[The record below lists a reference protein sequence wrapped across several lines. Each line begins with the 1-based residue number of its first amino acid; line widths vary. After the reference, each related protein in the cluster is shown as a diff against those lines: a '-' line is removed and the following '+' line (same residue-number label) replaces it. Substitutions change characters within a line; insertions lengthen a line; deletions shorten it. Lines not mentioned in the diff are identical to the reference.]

1 MQRVP
6 PTAAVSRP
14 PARALPRGACDAH
27 AHLFGPFDN
36 YPLGSGIDDVMP
48 LASADAYL
56 AMLDTIGCDR
66 GVLVHASQN
75 GLDCSNMLDAL
86 DRAPERLRGI
96 AVVEPTTA
104 PQTLADLARRG
115 VCGLRLTEVRL
126 DDGSALPY
134 AQGFDTLGPLAA
146 TLRDLAWHIELWA
159 PCETIVARMPELLGH
174 GLPIA
179 IDHMGIFDV
188 DRGVG
193 DAAFQALLAYVA
205 REPDVWVKVPPQRVS
220 KRFPDYEDV
229 RPFFDALLGVRA
241 DRLVW
246 GSDYPHVHSGER
258 TPDVGHVLDLIADW
272 CGDDAA
278 FEQLLVENPRTLY
291 GF

>member
-1 MQRVP
+1 
-6 PTAAVSRP
+6 
-14 PARALPRGACDAH
+14 
-27 AHLFGPFDN
+27 
-36 YPLGSGIDDVMP
+36 MP